1 MNASRIRNF
10 LTNVSVAFVPLGFL
24 GGLLDGNLALAFAS
38 AIFWFIVFLVIRPR
52 N

>member
-1 MNASRIRNF
+1 MDVSRIRSF
-10 LTNVSVAFVPLGFL
+10 LTYVAVAFVPLGFL
-24 GGLLDGNLALAFAS
+24 GGLMDGSLQIAIGS

>member
-1 MNASRIRNF
+1 MNISRIRNF
-10 LTNVSVAFVPLGFL
+10 LTNVAVAFVPLGFL
-24 GGLLDGNLALAFAS
+24 GGLLDGNLAVAFGS